1 MAAGVAVGAAAGAAE
16 AGATEMR
23 DRVGIGWRPELAAGI
38 LANVDRIDLVEVIA
52 DDWFAAGRR
61 QLRALRTLGA
71 QLPVVLHGVGLGL
84 ASSEPVDA
92 RRLAAMARVVEA
104 VRPEFWSEHLAFVR
118 AGGHEIGHLAAPP
131 RTSAT
136 IEGAAANV
144 DRARR
149 IVGSAPLLE
158 NIATLIDPP
167 GSDRDEAAFVVGIAE
182 AADAE
187 LLLDLHNLHANATN
201 FAFDPLAFLD
211 ALPTH
216 RIRAVHLAGGRW
228 VSASSGERRLLDDHL
243 QEVPETVFTLLEEL
257 GARSPRPLTVVVERD
272 GNYPAIATLL
282 EELDRARRALV
293 RGRARRVAG
302 RARVA

>member
-1 MAAGVAVGAAAGAAE
+1 
-16 AGATEMR
+16 MR
-23 DRVGIGWRPELAAGI
+23 DRVGIGWRPALAAGI

-71 QLPVVLHGVGLGL
+71 QVPVVLHGVGLGL
-84 ASSEPVDA
+84 ASSGPVDA
-92 RRLAAMARVVEA
+92 RRLAAMARIVEA

-131 RTSAT
+131 RTAAT
-136 IEGAAANV
+136 IEGAAVNI
-144 DRARR
+144 DRARK

-167 GSDRDEAAFVVGIAE
+167 GSDRDEAAFVVGIAK

-228 VSASSGERRLLDDHL
+228 ISASSGERRLLDDHVH
-243 QEVPETVFTLLEEL
+243 EVPETVFTLLEEL
-257 GARSPRPLTVVVERD
+257 GARSSRPLTVIVERD
-272 GNYPAIATLL
+272 GNYPTIAILL
-282 EELDRARRALV
+282 EELDRARGALV

-302 RARVA
+302 RASVT

>member
-1 MAAGVAVGAAAGAAE
+1 
-16 AGATEMR
+16 MR

-52 DDWFAAGRR
+52 DDWFEAGRR
-61 QLRALRTLGA
+61 ELRALRTLGA
-71 QLPVVLHGVGLGL
+71 QVPVVLHGVGLGL
-84 ASSEPVDA
+84 ASSVPVDA

-131 RTSAT
+131 RTVAT
-136 IEGAAANV
+136 IEGAAVNI

-201 FAFDPLAFLD
+201 FAYDPLAFLD

-228 VSASSGERRLLDDHL
+228 ISASSGERRLLDDHL
-243 QEVPETVFTLLEEL
+243 HEVPETVFTLLEEL
-257 GARSPRPLTVVVERD
+257 GARSPQPLTVVVERD
-272 GNYPAIATLL
+272 GNYPAIAPLL

-293 RGRARRVAG
+293 RGRARRIVG